1 MVIDTGQL
9 RAMIFERT
17 GIAID
22 ERDPI
27 MAVLVASAHQSEE
40 IGSRL
45 LARVSPVRVVAATAA
60 AGLAFALA
68 GAAAAWYAAQGDI
81 EDARAR
87 WVRTQS
93 DPRLASLLSSDEG
106 RSAVRLADLGVA
118 RLLEQCAGRR
128 SWRVQDGYCIP
139 MTPDGRPDGFRV
151 KASD

>member
-1 MVIDTGQL
+1 MDTGQL

-27 MAVLVASAHQSEE
+27 MAVLVASAHQSED

-45 LARVSPVRVVAATAA
+45 LARTSPVRIVVVTAA
-60 AGLAFALA
+60 AGLVFALA
-68 GAAAAWYAAQGDI
+68 GAAAAWYTAQGDI
-81 EDARAR
+81 EDARAG
-87 WVRTQS
+87 WVRAQS

-106 RSAVRLADLGVA
+106 RSAIRLADLGVA
-118 RLLEQCAGRR
+118 RLLEKCAGRR
-128 SWRVQDGYCIP
+128 SWRVQDGYCVP

>member
-1 MVIDTGQL
+1 MDTGQL

-45 LARVSPVRVVAATAA
+45 LARVSPVRVIAATAVA
-60 AGLAFALA
+60 SVIFALA
-68 GAAAAWYAAQGDI
+68 GAGAAWYAARGDI
-81 EDARAR
+81 EAARAR
-87 WVRTQS
+87 WVREQS

-106 RSAVRLADLGVA
+106 RSAIRLADLGVA
-118 RLLEQCAGRR
+118 GLLEKCAGRR
-128 SWRVQDGYCIP
+128 SWRIEDDYCVP

>member
-1 MVIDTGQL
+1 MDTSQL

-45 LARVSPVRVVAATAA
+45 LARVSSVRVVAATAA
-60 AGLAFALA
+60 AGLVFALA
-68 GAAAAWYAAQGDI
+68 GAGAAWYAAQGDI
-81 EDARAR
+81 EDARAS

-93 DPRLASLLSSDEG
+93 DPRLALLLSSDEG
-106 RSAVRLADLGVA
+106 RSAIRLADLGVA
-118 RLLEQCAGRR
+118 RLLEKCAGRR

>member
-1 MVIDTGQL
+1 MDTRQL
-9 RAMIFERT
+9 RATIFERT
-17 GIAID
+17 GMAID
-22 ERDPI
+22 EHDPI
-27 MAVLVASAHQSEE
+27 MAVLVASAQQSED

-60 AGLAFALA
+60 ASLVFALA
-68 GAAAAWYAAQGDI
+68 GAVATRYMAQNDI
-81 EDARAR
+81 ENARAH
-87 WVRTQS
+87 WVHAQS

-106 RSAVRLADLGVA
+106 RSAIRLAQLGVA
-118 RLLEQCAGRR
+118 SLLERCTGRR